1 AAPAAAPAAPAPAA
15 APVVVPA
22 NIDLA
27 KGRQV
32 YNTVCVI
39 CHQQG
44 VAGAPKLGDKAGWA
58 SRLAQ
63 GFPVLLEH
71 AIKGYR
77 LMPARGGN
85 GQLADEDV
93 ANALGYI
100 VSESQ

>member
-1 AAPAAAPAAPAPAA
+1 M
-15 APVVVPA
+15 VVPA
-22 NIDLA
+22 SIDLA
-27 KGRQV
+27 KGKQV

-44 VAGAPKLGDKAGWA
+44 VAGAPKLGDKASWA
-58 SRLAQ
+58 PRLAQ

-71 AIKGYR
+71 ALKGYK

-93 ANALGYI
+93 ANALGFI